1 MQLASSL
8 LNRQVT
14 AVSVKSTMHRYVE
27 NEEANFDEPRN
38 RLQQL
43 AGHGF
48 PS

>member
-1 MQLASSL
+1 MAPSL
-8 LNRQVT
+8 LNNEAT
-14 AVSVKSTMHRYVE
+14 AVATVIKAMHRYVE

-43 AGHGF
+43 AGYGF